1 VHEVKFDGHRLQE
14 HIQGVKA
21 TLYTRNGLDWT
32 HRLGKALSSGAGRPT
47 VKAVLD
53 GEWSSR

>member
-1 VHEVKFDGHRLQE
+1 VHEVKFDGYRLQA
-14 HIQGVKA
+14 HIQGVTA

-32 HRLGKALSSGAGRPT
+32 HRFGKALSSGAGCPMG
-47 VKAVLD
+47 KAVLD